1 MKEREMQMLKNDQL
15 QEVRISIYTRNTS
28 TEQPEGRRRYR
39 DIQVLKEKY
48 ERMGYKIQ
56 GIYSEIGCYD
66 PKRRPELMRL
76 FLDAF
81 LGKIDVVLVWDLF
94 SLTSNPTDL
103 LNIQRFLAQYN
114 VELCSATEPFD
125 TSTPDSMLHFQWMAE
140 LLEHE
145 HLACKRDISLSS
157 LARLIM
163 TKGACMKGDESS
175 AEPCIESIRPA

>member
-1 MKEREMQMLKNDQL
+1 MPENNKL
-15 QEVRISIYTRNTS
+15 QGVRVAIYTRNTS
-28 TEQPEGRRRYR
+28 IEQPEGRRLYR
-39 DIQVLKEKY
+39 DVQVLKEKY

-56 GIYSEIGCYD
+56 GIYSDVGCHGL
-66 PKRRPELMRL
+66 KRRLELNRL
-76 FLDAF
+76 FKDAF
-81 LGKIDVVLVWDLF
+81 LGLFDVVLVWDLF

-103 LNIQRFLAQYN
+103 SNIQRFLAQYN

-125 TSTPDSMLHFQWMAE
+125 TSTPDGMLHFQWMVE

-163 TKGACMKGDESS
+163 TKGACMKGDEPN
-175 AEPCIESIRPA
+175 AEPCIESVRPA

>member
-1 MKEREMQMLKNDQL
+1 MQMQMLKNDQL
-15 QEVRISIYTRNTS
+15 QEVRISIYT
-28 TEQPEGRRRYR
+28 TEQPEGRRSYR

-66 PKRRPELMRL
+66 PKRRPELSRL
-76 FLDAF
+76 FLDAL
-81 LGKIDVVLVWDLF
+81 LGKFDVVLVWDLF

-103 LNIQRFLAQYN
+103 LNIQRFLAQFN

-125 TSTPDSMLHFQWMAE
+125 TSTPDGMLHFQWMAE

-157 LARLIM
+157 LARLVM
-163 TKGACMKGDESS
+163 TRGEYLKGGESS
-175 AEPCIESIRPA
+175 AEPCIESVKPA